1 MTDIEIKTRSVYDTL
16 SPAEQK
22 VAKYFLQN
30 LSSVFDD
37 PIAFL
42 AEKSGVSQV
51 VWVRFCKSLG
61 FAGLKDMKK
70 NLVSQLREAA
80 RVETAAPSSRDFL
93 DTRIYTKIADIVRG
107 IEAGTVDAVRSTAKI
122 QNPDVLEAVAAR
134 IIAAQSVRLFGV
146 GASGLLAQDFYHKL
160 LRINKNVIF
169 CTDTHMQLTYITSMK
184 PEDVAVFFSNSGN
197 TAEILEL
204 ARAAAGRRACIVAVT
219 KFGSNPLAELAD
231 YVLPTSSPELEFRSG
246 AMSSR
251 IAALLVVD
259 MLFTTLCNKNY
270 DTVAEPLAESFSQCS
285 KHHT

>member
-16 SPAEQK
+16 TPAEQK

-37 PIAFL
+37 PIASL

-70 NLVSQLREAA
+70 NLVFQLRAA
-80 RVETAAPSSRDFL
+80 PAGETAPPSSRDFL
-93 DTRIYTKIADIVRG
+93 DTRVYANTEDIIRG
-107 IEAGTVDAVRSTAKI
+107 IEAGTVDAVRSTARI
-122 QNPDVLEAVAAR
+122 QKPEVLEDVAAH
-134 IIAAQSVRLFGV
+134 IVAAQSVRLFGV
-146 GASGLLAQDFYHKL
+146 GASGLVAQDFCHKL
-160 LRINKNVIF
+160 LRINTNVIF

-184 PEDVAVFFSNSGN
+184 PGDVAVFFSNSGN

-204 ARAAAGRRACIVAVT
+204 ARAAAERRACIVAVT
-219 KFGSNPLAELAD
+219 KLGSSPLSALAD
-231 YVLPTSSPELEFRSG
+231 YVLPTSSSELEFRSG

-270 DTVAEPLAESFSQCS
+270 DTVAKPLSESFSQCS

>member
-1 MTDIEIKTRSVYDTL
+1 MTDIEIRTRSRYDAL

-22 VAKYFLQN
+22 VARYFLQN

-37 PIAFL
+37 PIASL

-61 FAGLKDMKK
+61 FSGLKEMKK
-70 NLVSQLREAA
+70 NLVSQLRQA
-80 RVETAAPSSRDFL
+80 REETAVPSSMDFL
-93 DTRIYTKIADIVRG
+93 DTRIYAGTEDIIRG

-122 QNPDVLEAVAAR
+122 QDPAVLEAVAAR
-134 IIAAQSVRLFGV
+134 IAAAQSVRLFGM
-146 GASGLLAQDFYHKL
+146 GASGLVAEDLYYKL
-160 LRINKNVIF
+160 LRIDLRAIF
-169 CTDTHMQLTYITSMK
+169 CTDAHVQLTYITSIK
-184 PEDVAVFFSNSGN
+184 PGDVAVFFSNSGR
-197 TAEILEL
+197 TTEVLEL
-204 ARAAAGRRACIVAVT
+204 ARAASERSACIVAVT
-219 KFGSNPLAELAD
+219 KYGSNPLAELAD

-270 DTVAEPLAESFSQCS
+270 ETVSKPLSESFSQCS
-285 KHHT
+285 KHHL